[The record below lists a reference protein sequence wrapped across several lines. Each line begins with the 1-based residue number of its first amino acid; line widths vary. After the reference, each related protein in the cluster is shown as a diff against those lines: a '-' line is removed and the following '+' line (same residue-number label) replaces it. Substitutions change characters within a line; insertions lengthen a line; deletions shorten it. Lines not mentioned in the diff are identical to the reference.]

1 MSGTCSQKL
10 LGHAKEYATDA
21 LQTSSKRAIQKTAEA
36 TGYLIGNTI
45 AKRITVVSKH
55 SPQNNSKLVKNKH
68 DQEVST

>member
-21 LQTSSKRAIQKTAEA
+21 PQTSSKRAIQKTAEA
-36 TGYLIGNTI
+36 TGYLIRNTI

>member
-1 MSGTCSQKL
+1 MSGTCSQKRL
-10 LGHAKEYATDA
+10 SHPKEYATDA
-21 LQTSSKRAIQKTAEA
+21 LQTSSKRSIQKTAEA